1 MVVEEKQ
8 ERKRKEGR
16 DRGGLWPWLLSEG
29 DSGREWLLKETERER
44 AIRKKGRADV
54 NG

>member
-1 MVVEEKQ
+1 MVAVGEKG

-16 DRGGLWPWLLSEG
+16 DRGGLLSEG

-44 AIRKKGRADV
+44 TIRKKGRADV

>member
-1 MVVEEKQ
+1 MVEEKQ